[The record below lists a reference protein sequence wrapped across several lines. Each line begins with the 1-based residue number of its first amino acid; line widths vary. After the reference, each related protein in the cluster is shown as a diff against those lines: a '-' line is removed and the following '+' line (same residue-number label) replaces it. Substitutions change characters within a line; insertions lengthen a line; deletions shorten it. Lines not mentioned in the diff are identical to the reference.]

1 VYQAG
6 AGGVAG
12 GVVVYLARLS
22 ALGFRLFMATFLG
35 LQIFN
40 CVVVTTSCVPL
51 VAQLLLYELLS
62 WGFALTSWRSITCAL
77 FFTAIPANRDAR
89 LEEMPWVTSWLTC
102 SLAEGCEYKNERSRI
117 HALACQLFS
126 PARFMESS
134 RETSKSRRALFR
146 ALSNCLF
153 LACQF

>member
-1 VYQAG
+1 MYQTG

-51 VAQLLLYELLS
+51 VAQLLLYKLLIV
-62 WGFALTSWRSITCAL
+62 GLCLTSWMSITCA
-77 FFTAIPANRDAR
+77 FFLTAIPANRDAR
-89 LEEMPWVTSWLTC
+89 FDEMPWVTSWLTC
-102 SLAEGCEYKNERSRI
+102 SLADGCEYKNERSRI
-117 HALACQLFS
+117 QARACQLFS
-126 PARFMESS
+126 PARLIESS
-134 RETSKSRRALFR
+134 KDTSRSRLAFLR